1 MTSAATAL
9 LRDRSA
15 LSDVLAAGRIAAV
28 VSGVPSTAHAIL
40 TRQSPLDASLAA
52 GTLLLGDEEQRASRL
67 LPAAATAHIALSL
80 GWALVLAVLLPRR
93 RPATWAAGA
102 GLAIAALDLGV
113 VGRRFPRIRA
123 LALAPQIADHV
134 VYAVTVAVVLR
145 RRREERSAF
154 SSPEDRRPRPLR

>member
-15 LSDVLAAGRIAAV
+15 LSDVLAAGCVAAV

-52 GTLLLGDEEQRASRL
+52 GTLLLGDGEQRASRL
-67 LPAAATAHIALSL
+67 LPAAATAHITLSL
-80 GWALVLAVLLPRR
+80 GWALVLAALLPRR
-93 RPATWAAGA
+93 RPATWAAAA

-123 LALAPQIADHV
+123 LPLAPQIADHV
-134 VYAVTVAVVLR
+134 AYAVTVAVVLR
-145 RRREERSAF
+145 RRRERSAF
-154 SSPEDRRPRPLR
+154 SSPRDRRPRPLR

>member
-1 MTSAATAL
+1 MTAL
-9 LRDRSA
+9 LRDRSSPA
-15 LSDVLAAGRIAAV
+15 DVLTAGCIAAV

-40 TRQSPLDASLAA
+40 THQSPLDASLAA

-80 GWALVLAVLLPRR
+80 GWALVLAALLPRR
-93 RPATWAAGA
+93 PPRSPVA

-123 LALAPQIADHV
+123 LPLAPQIADHV
-134 VYAVTVAVVLR
+134 AYALTVAAVLGR
-145 RRREERSAF
+145 RRERSAF
-154 SSPEDRRPRPLR
+154 SSPRDRRSRPLG